1 MKEVNIYDFIEIIF
15 LRNNLNKKEYNIIVN
30 DK

>member
-1 MKEVNIYDFIEIIF
+1 MNEVNIYDIIEIIF